1 MVFLRLFKKTP
12 LLYKRGS
19 WINIINHFVFVNLRK
34 KNLYRI
40 TNWGFHFCK
49 NTYIKT
55 ISRMV
60 SFKNKLSRRK
70 WSIFFCSCCL
80 LNVYISVY
88 CFPKTDEL
96 ISHWVNI
103 KIKKQVWGVSGRI
116 LPSIWSILSP
126 FIILELVSSTFHV
139 CLGEL

>member
-1 MVFLRLFKKTP
+1 MTTKPMVFLRLFKKTP

-88 CFPKTDEL
+88 YFPKTDEL

-103 KIKKQVWGVSGRI
+103 KIKKNKYEEYQVAYYLASDQYYH
-116 LPSIWSILSP
+116 LS
-126 FIILELVSSTFHV
+126 SYKS
-139 CLGEL
+139 

>member
-1 MVFLRLFKKTP
+1 MTTKPMVFLRLFKKTP

-55 ISRMV
+55 ISQMV

-88 CFPKTDEL
+88 YFPKTDEL

-103 KIKKQVWGVSGRI
+103 KIKKNKYEEYQVAYYLASDQYYQ
-116 LPSIWSILSP
+116 LS
-126 FIILELVSSTFHV
+126 SY
-139 CLGEL
+139 